1 MDGATQNYAKDLGIH
16 IILGGTAKTS
26 ILCLIINN
34 KKNVTFMEYEK
45 KFKEALERAKVAHK
59 DEDRHLK
66 ATLERI
72 FPELKESED
81 EKMRKSIIYALRN
94 GGFYSK
100 DKTDEA
106 IAWLEKQKDACDREY
121 VFRPLAGD
129 TIEKAAGKAVELDGK
144 VVLAFNGAYIPVG
157 NKTKDEIVAEY
168 HDLVK
173 KQCDRV
179 KLPDSSYTTDNNTYK
194 D

>member
-1 MDGATQNYAKDLGIH
+1 
-16 IILGGTAKTS
+16 
-26 ILCLIINN
+26 
-34 KKNVTFMEYEK
+34 MEYEK

-129 TIEKAAGKAVELDGK
+129 TIEKAAEKAVKLDGK

-157 NKTKDEIVAEY
+157 NKTKDKIVAEY
-168 HDLVK
+168 HDCVK
-173 KQCDRV
+173 KQGEQHSPVDIDKMVYDARRI
-179 KLPDSSYTTDNNTYK
+179 
-194 D
+194 